1 MAMNVHKYIIIV
13 PDGMAD
19 YPIPELGG
27 KTILQKASTPHMD
40 FLVSKGVIG
49 TVQTVP
55 EGFTPGSDV
64 ANLSVLGFDPS
75 MYYTGRAPLEAANIG
90 VELREKDAAYRCNL
104 VTLAEGRMKDF
115 SAGHISTAEA
125 GELIRYLEEKIGGN
139 DCHFYPGTSY
149 RHLMVWSGGETAA
162 VCTPPHDISGQE
174 FAPHLPVG
182 PGADFLIGL
191 MEKSQKFL
199 YGHPVNKNRI
209 RMKKLP
215 ATSIWLW
222 GQGLRPTL
230 PRFYDQYQIRGGI
243 ISAVDL
249 LKGIGIYLGLKV
261 IHVPGATGY
270 LDTNYAGKAEYA
282 LAALKNLDFVFIHIE
297 APDEAGHNGDIK
309 AKIQAVEDVDRLVIG
324 KIIQG
329 LKSFPMH
336 HIMVL
341 PDHYTPISK
350 RTHTG
355 EPVPFCIY
363 SSDGQPSSEAN
374 TICFDEPTANK
385 SALRFFKGPELMAFF
400 LKGKQ

>member
-1 MAMNVHKYIIIV
+1 MNVHKYIIIV

-27 KTILQKASTPHMD
+27 KTILQKARTPNMD

-90 VELREKDAAYRCNL
+90 VELGAKDAAYRCNL

-139 DCHFYPGTSY
+139 DIHFYPGTSY
-149 RHLMVWSGGETAA
+149 RHLMVWPGGETAA
-162 VCTPPHDISGQE
+162 VCTPPHDISGQA
-174 FAPHLPVG
+174 FSPHLPIG

-191 MEKSQKFL
+191 MEKSQKL
-199 YGHPVNKNRI
+199 LGEHPVNKNRI
-209 RMKKLP
+209 RMKKPP

-282 LAALKNLDFVFIHIE
+282 LAALKDLDFVFIHIE

-309 AKIQAVEDVDRLVIG
+309 AKIQAVEDVDRLVVG

-329 LKSFPMH
+329 LKTVPSH

-341 PDHYTPISK
+341 PDHFTPISM
-350 RTHTG
+350 RTHTR

-374 TICFDEPTANK
+374 TTHFDEPTANK
-385 SALRFFKGPELMAFF
+385 SVLRFFNGPELMAFF
-400 LKGKQ
+400 LKGRQ